1 MNTVKTQA
9 SETGNVLHSAM
20 TYCVIGLA
28 MEVHNKLGAGFLE
41 KVYENALMVALRRE
55 NIVAQQQAP
64 IKIHFENVVV
74 GDYVADILIDGKL
87 ILELKAVGS
96 VSVIH
101 RAQVINYLKATG
113 VRLAL
118 ILNIGNPKLQHE
130 RVVL

>member
-1 MNTVKTQA
+1 MNTDKTQTTEVP
-9 SETGNVLHSAM
+9 SLLHGEI
-20 TYCVIGLA
+20 TYRVIGLA

-55 NIVAQQQAP
+55 GIRAEQQVP

-74 GDYVADILIDGKL
+74 GDYVADILIEEKL
-87 ILELKAVGS
+87 ILELKAVEAIS
-96 VSVIH
+96 AIH

-118 ILNIGNPKLQHE
+118 ILNFGNPKLQHE
-130 RVVL
+130 RLVL

>member
-1 MNTVKTQA
+1 M
-9 SETGNVLHSAM
+9 LHGEI
-20 TYCVIGLA
+20 TYRVIGLA

-55 NIVAQQQAP
+55 GIRAEQQVP

-74 GDYVADILIDGKL
+74 GDYVADIFIEDKL
-87 ILELKAVGS
+87 ILELKAVEAIS
-96 VSVIH
+96 AIH

-118 ILNIGNPKLQHE
+118 ILNFGNPKLQHE
-130 RVVL
+130 RLVL